1 MNKKTK
7 MNSLCLSEKKLRR
20 TVAAL
25 LCCVP
30 LAAFALDTGKIAPQ
44 EIAVYVQDM
53 QTGQVLEAHRADV
66 SMQPASV
73 MKLVT
78 TFAALR
84 ALGPDFS
91 WQTEFKSNAPVRNGV
106 LEGDVY
112 WVGSGNPVFD
122 QKDVLQMQ
130 QQMRAQGIQHIRGQL
145 VFDDSVL
152 SSNGSADDFE
162 SDAGETFATPPSPHM
177 LAYKVVWAKA
187 VRNPL
192 GDIAFETNP
201 PLPAIPHQIDVQSGG
216 LGNCTSLKN
225 YVSAA
230 YRSGVLHFN
239 GKLPESC
246 IGSEMFINMLDM
258 DEFASQSFINQWRS
272 IGGEIADGHR
282 ADKAPA
288 RAETLAGHRS
298 QPLSQVLRDMNK
310 NSNNVIARSLFLTL
324 GAQRAGQQ
332 TVQNA
337 RAEVR
342 RELVAAGLDDEA
354 LNLENGSGLSRRERA
369 TARMLGEML
378 AVAWK
383 SPFRQAFVDSLPIGG
398 VDGTLKSRFAAPNQN
413 GRFYLKTG
421 TLDNVRALAGYW
433 LPANNSEGNP
443 LAVVVMVNS
452 KQAKQYLGEM
462 DKVVGRVVTNKLPA
476 VIDTGISDF

>member
-1 MNKKTK
+1 
-7 MNSLCLSEKKLRR
+7 
-20 TVAAL
+20 
-25 LCCVP
+25 
-30 LAAFALDTGKIAPQ
+30 
-44 EIAVYVQDM
+44 
-53 QTGQVLEAHRADV
+53 
-66 SMQPASV
+66 
-73 MKLVT
+73 
-78 TFAALR
+78 
-84 ALGPDFS
+84 
-91 WQTEFKSNAPVRNGV
+91 
-106 LEGDVY
+106 
-112 WVGSGNPVFD
+112 
-122 QKDVLQMQ
+122 
-130 QQMRAQGIQHIRGQL
+130 
-145 VFDDSVL
+145 
-152 SSNGSADDFE
+152 
-162 SDAGETFATPPSPHM
+162 M

>member
-1 MNKKTK
+1 
-7 MNSLCLSEKKLRR
+7 MNSLCLSEKNIRR
-20 TVAAL
+20 MFAAAL
-25 LCCVP
+25 YLMHTAV
-30 LAAFALDTGKIAPQ
+30 FALDTGKIPPQ

-53 QTGQVLEAHRADV
+53 NTGQVLESHRADV
-66 SMQPASV
+66 AMQPASV

-91 WQTEFKSNAPVRNGV
+91 WQTEFKSEAPVRGGV
-106 LEGDVY
+106 LEGAVY
-112 WVGSGNPVFD
+112 WVGSGDPVFD
-122 QKDVLQMQ
+122 QKDIQNVQG
-130 QQMRAQGIQHIRGQL
+130 QMRQRGIQAIRGPL
-145 VFDDSVL
+145 VFDDSVW

-162 SDAGETFATPPSPHM
+162 RDAGETFATPPSPHM

-192 GDIAFETNP
+192 GDIAFEANP
-201 PLPAIPHQIDVQSGG
+201 PLPGIAQQINVQSGTD
-216 LGNCTSLKN
+216 LANCTSLKN

-230 YRSGVLHFN
+230 YRSGVLYFN

-258 DEFASQSFINQWRS
+258 DEFAGQSFTNQWRAG
-272 IGGEIADGHR
+272 GGEIADGYR
-282 ADKAPA
+282 FGKTPVAAQ
-288 RAETLAGHRS
+288 TLAVHRS
-298 QPLSQVLRDMNK
+298 PSLSYILRDMNK

-324 GAQRAGQQ
+324 GAQRGKGE
-332 TVQNA
+332 TVQSA
-337 RAEVR
+337 RAQVR

-354 LNLENGSGLSRRERA
+354 LDLENGSGLSRRERA

-378 AVAWK
+378 AAAWK
-383 SPFRQAFVDSLPIGG
+383 SPFRQALVDSLPIGG
-398 VDGTLKSRFAAPNQN
+398 VEGTLKNRFNDQSQT

-433 LPANNSEGNP
+433 LPANPAEGNP
-443 LAVVVMVNS
+443 LSVVAVVNS
-452 KQAKQYLGEM
+452 KQAKQYLPQL
-462 DKVVGRVVTNKLPA
+462 DNVVAKA
-476 VIDTGISDF
+476 VRRRGKAGTAGF

>member
-1 MNKKTK
+1 MNP
-7 MNSLCLSEKKLRR
+7 LCLSEKNLRR
-20 TVAAL
+20 MLAAAL
-25 LCCVP
+25 YLLP
-30 LAAFALDTGKIAPQ
+30 AAAFALDTGKIPPQ

-53 QTGQVLEAHRADV
+53 QTGRVLESHRADA

-91 WQTEFKSNAPVRNGV
+91 WQTEFKSEAPVRGGV
-106 LEGDVY
+106 LEGAVY
-112 WVGSGNPVFD
+112 WVGSGDPVFD
-122 QKDVLQMQ
+122 QKDIQSLQ
-130 QQMRAQGIQHIRGQL
+130 QQMRERGIRAIRGPL
-145 VFDDSVL
+145 VFDDGVW

-162 SDAGETFATPPSPHM
+162 RDAGETFATPPSPHM

-201 PLPAIPHQIDVQSGG
+201 PLPGIAQQINVQSSAG
-216 LGNCTSLKN
+216 LATNCTSLKN

-230 YRSGVLHFN
+230 YRSGVLYFN

-258 DEFASQSFINQWRS
+258 DEFAGQSFTNQWRAG
-272 IGGEIADGHR
+272 GGEMADGYR
-282 ADKAPA
+282 SGKTPVAAQ
-288 RAETLAGHRS
+288 TLAVHRS
-298 QPLSQVLRDMNK
+298 PPLSYVLRDMNK
-310 NSNNVIARSLFLTL
+310 NSNNVIARSVFLTL
-324 GAQRAGQQ
+324 GAQRGKGE
-332 TVQNA
+332 TVQSA

-354 LNLENGSGLSRRERA
+354 LDLENGSGLSRRERA

-378 AVAWK
+378 AAAWK
-383 SPFRQAFVDSLPIGG
+383 SPFRQALVDSLPIGG
-398 VDGTLKSRFAAPNQN
+398 VDGTLKSRFNDPSQT

-433 LPANNSEGNP
+433 LPADPAEGNP
-443 LAVVVMVNS
+443 LSVVAVVNS
-452 KQAKQYLGEM
+452 KQAKQYLPQL
-462 DKVVGRVVTNKLPA
+462 DSVVAKA
-476 VIDTGISDF
+476 VYGSGKKDAK